1 MLAKGELVLKLPSC
15 FPVLVATTLAVTPAL
30 TWACSAGADALTWY
44 GFARFTGFAAAGLF
58 AVSMLLM
65 LRLTWLDRAFRGLGH
80 VYQAHHA
87 LGVAGFLLLLVHPL
101 ALALGAFLVE
111 PAAALRLLWPNP
123 SSKVVFS
130 GWLALLLFLV
140 FFVVTVAQ
148 RIPFHRWRR
157 LHRAMGLAYGA
168 MGWHLVATYRGS
180 VAGGLAL
187 GLVALGVLGFAHR
200 LLAQDPP
207 SRGLRYRITSARR
220 RGPKVVDLVL
230 EPLDKKLRFE
240 AGQFVYLAMRDSPDY
255 QACAESHPYTL
266 TGHPDDPRLHV
277 SVKALGFCTRH
288 IQEVTVGT
296 EAAVQGPFGGLFPPR
311 TMNRPQVW
319 IGGGI
324 GVTPFLGRASII
336 AADGPSIDIV
346 YCAAKEGA
354 ALYLEDLRTLTRD
367 RPNICVHTI
376 YEDTDGL
383 PTVPAIESRV
393 GSLEGK
399 ELMLAGPPAMVDA
412 LRRALRARG
421 VPAAHIHAEEGMAR

>member
-1 MLAKGELVLKLPSC
+1 MLTLPARL
-15 FPVLVATTLAVTPAL
+15 PLLVATALAVTPTL
-30 TWACSAGADALTWY
+30 TWACSAGADALTWH

-101 ALALGAFLVE
+101 ALALGALRVE
-111 PAAALRLLWPNP
+111 PAAALRLLWPDP

-130 GWLALLLFLV
+130 GWLALLLFLF

-148 RIPFHRWRR
+148 RMPFRRWRR
-157 LHRAMGLAYGA
+157 WHRAMGLSYGA
-168 MGWHLVATYRGS
+168 MVWHLVTAYRGS
-180 VAGGLAL
+180 VAAGLAL
-187 GLVALGVLGFAHR
+187 GLVTLGVLGFAHR
-200 LLAQDPP
+200 LLAEDPP
-207 SRGLRYRITSARR
+207 WRGLRYRITSVRR

-230 EPLDKKLRFE
+230 EPLDKALRFE

-255 QACAESHPYTL
+255 RACGESHPYTL
-266 TGHPDDPRLHV
+266 TGHPDDPRLRV

-288 IQEVTVGT
+288 VQDVTVGT
-296 EAAVQGPFGGLFPPR
+296 EAVVQGPFGGLFPPK
-311 TMNRPQVW
+311 TQSRPQVW

-336 AADGPSIDIV
+336 AADEPSIDIV
-346 YCAAKEGA
+346 YCAANEGA
-354 ALYLEDLRTLTRD
+354 ALYLEDLRAFARD
-367 RPNICVHTI
+367 RSNMRIHTI

-383 PTVPAIESRV
+383 PTISAIESRV

-399 ELMLAGPPAMVDA
+399 EFMLAGPPAMIDA
-412 LRRALRARG
+412 LRRALRAHG
-421 VPAAHIHAEEGMAR
+421 VPASRIHAEEGMAR